1 MLCVSIMAKDN
12 EDALRKMAKA
22 APYADLYELRLDA
35 FKEFDLPLLVNAAT
49 KPLLIT
55 YRSKKE
61 GGLGTAPY
69 RIRLQY
75 LTEAISLGVEYV
87 DLEYSI
93 PLEYRAPLLNNRGH
107 SKIIMSKHLRNA
119 TPRPATLRQ
128 WLQKLVATGADII
141 KIVTKANEPS
151 DNLRVLKLIPLA
163 GQLGVPIIAFC
174 MGEMGKISR
183 LACIIMGGLMTF
195 ASVDEN
201 TVSAPGQISA
211 AHMTRMLEIL
221 NAGY

>member
-1 MLCVSIMAKDN
+1 M
-12 EDALRKMAKA
+12 
-22 APYADLYELRLDA
+22 
-35 FKEFDLPLLVNAAT
+35 
-49 KPLLIT
+49 
-55 YRSKKE
+55 
-61 GGLGTAPY
+61 
-69 RIRLQY
+69 
-75 LTEAISLGVEYV
+75 
-87 DLEYSI
+87 
-93 PLEYRAPLLNNRGH
+93 
-107 SKIIMSKHLRNA
+107 
-119 TPRPATLRQ
+119 
-128 WLQKLVATGADII
+128 ATGADII

-221 NAGY
+221 NACH